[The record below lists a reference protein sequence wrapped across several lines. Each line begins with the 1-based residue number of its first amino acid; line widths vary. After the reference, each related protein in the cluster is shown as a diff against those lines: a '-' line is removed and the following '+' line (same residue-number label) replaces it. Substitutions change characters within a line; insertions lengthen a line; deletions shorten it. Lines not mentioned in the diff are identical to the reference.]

1 MLKSYIWA
9 MNKNLFVLLVVLMSL
24 SLIGIIFVQGY
35 WISNSIEAKRGQFA
49 FSAKQ
54 VLKEV
59 AYDIQMKEV
68 NTWYNPVLRMRDS
81 LGVPDDVS
89 LYDLIYKQEDTLS
102 NESYIFRNSIVEQDY
117 KLSAPVL
124 DYEVD
129 SIKFKRYLQRQY
141 TQIIDKNDLDRS
153 EVERTTVL
161 TRMSDLSEIE
171 RYNIEQAVMYI
182 TRKIPIHKRV
192 DEEDLSRL
200 LTMELAER
208 DMETNFEYAIYSN
221 NLVTSVRSKDFD
233 LESPDQNFSVP
244 LFTDAEGNSDY
255 QLVANF
261 PGEKKFVVSS
271 VIGMGGL
278 SILFTLII
286 VIAYS
291 SALQQLVK
299 QRQISEIK
307 TDFINNMTH
316 EFKTPIAT
324 INLALDAIK
333 NPKISSNPEA
343 LTRYMGMIREENKRM
358 HAQVENVLRISKLEK
373 NELDIKKER
382 LSLHDIIEDAIT
394 HIELIVEDRQGYIN
408 THLGAV
414 KTSVLANESHF
425 TNVLVNILDNA
436 VKYSSDT
443 PKIDVYTE
451 NLKNF
456 ILVKIRDQGD
466 GMTKQVQKKIFDK
479 FFREHTGDIHNVKGH
494 GLGLAYAKRI
504 VEDHAGQIWV
514 QSDKGRGST
523 FIIKLP
529 LIS

>member
-1 MLKSYIWA
+1 
-9 MNKNLFVLLVVLMSL
+9 
-24 SLIGIIFVQGY
+24 
-35 WISNSIEAKRGQFA
+35 
-49 FSAKQ
+49 
-54 VLKEV
+54 
-59 AYDIQMKEV
+59 
-68 NTWYNPVLRMRDS
+68 
-81 LGVPDDVS
+81 
-89 LYDLIYKQEDTLS
+89 
-102 NESYIFRNSIVEQDY
+102 
-117 KLSAPVL
+117 
-124 DYEVD
+124 
-129 SIKFKRYLQRQY
+129 
-141 TQIIDKNDLDRS
+141 
-153 EVERTTVL
+153 
-161 TRMSDLSEIE
+161 
-171 RYNIEQAVMYI
+171 
-182 TRKIPIHKRV
+182 
-192 DEEDLSRL
+192 
-200 LTMELAER
+200 
-208 DMETNFEYAIYSN
+208 
-221 NLVTSVRSKDFD
+221 
-233 LESPDQNFSVP
+233 
-244 LFTDAEGNSDY
+244 
-255 QLVANF
+255 LVANF